1 MNFDPLFED
10 LEARFSA
17 NEASVE
23 EGFSVADL
31 ERVTSI
37 ALVLHNSIRQMLIAP
52 VLGHGFVSGVDPD
65 SPNWVGLPME
75 AIRSLV
81 FNVDPTP
88 GLPTMQFSE
97 GQFLEHIQQ
106 LPLPAK
112 CDFRTKNSDDGL
124 VSATL
129 LDADFGL
136 LFLQFQYG
144 QIMTSVPLVQLTQLR
159 IWAVDNSS
167 TDS

>member
-1 MNFDPLFED
+1 
-10 LEARFSA
+10 
-17 NEASVE
+17 
-23 EGFSVADL
+23 
-31 ERVTSI
+31 
-37 ALVLHNSIRQMLIAP
+37 
-52 VLGHGFVSGVDPD
+52 
-65 SPNWVGLPME
+65 
-75 AIRSLV
+75 
-81 FNVDPTP
+81 
-88 GLPTMQFSE
+88 
-97 GQFLEHIQQ
+97 
-106 LPLPAK
+106 LPAK